1 LAAASVAQ
9 INATLARACATYPR
23 CRFDGNAVYRMPIRF
38 VDLASDHEYLTLTGQ
53 RHVAEVTWRA
63 TFHFGR

>member
-1 LAAASVAQ
+1 
-9 INATLARACATYPR
+9 
-23 CRFDGNAVYRMPIRF
+23 MPIRF